1 MFPQSAYG
9 LATFEESQLQCL
21 SMDFQ
26 MLLSCSVRVTFRLLT
41 YHGNFAALL
50 QQYIAYR
57 FKQQNTKSL
66 FQIVKHTG
74 QNFQQHLHDLKHP
87 LPTDYQ
93 WDTSTLENFI

>member
-50 QQYIAYR
+50 Q
-57 FKQQNTKSL
+57 
-66 FQIVKHTG
+66 
-74 QNFQQHLHDLKHP
+74 
-87 LPTDYQ
+87 
-93 WDTSTLENFI
+93 